1 MCHFHLHQSALIRQI
16 LFLLQYNR
24 YCLVIFFFFM
34 KEQIEFSY
42 ESICWTNN
50 ISGATSFLFMGKT
63 SLINYNAKDKIWTQ
77 VSVISGQSLN
87 NDRLSSGYL
96 KHINWTPAIQGKHI
110 LNTWYK
116 KNQFLNLF
124 IFNWRII
131 ALQYYVGF
139 CNISTWI
146 GHRRMYVLSI
156 WNLSTTSHHIP
167 PL

>member
-1 MCHFHLHQSALIRQI
+1 
-16 LFLLQYNR
+16 
-24 YCLVIFFFFM
+24 M
-34 KEQIEFSY
+34 KAQIEFSY
-42 ESICWTNN
+42 ESIYWTNS
-50 ISGATSFLFMGKT
+50 ISGATSFLFLGKT
-63 SLINYNAKDKIWTQ
+63 SLINYNAKGKIWTQ
-77 VSVISGQSLN
+77 VSVISGHSLN

-139 CNISTWI
+139 CHISTWI
-146 GHRRMYVLSI
+146 SHRCMYVPSI
-156 WNLSTTSHHIP
+156 LNLSPTSHHIP